1 MYSENQTWT
10 GGHPNEVHVIGRR
23 IYEGEISR
31 FEAAEEYGIG
41 SDTARNYMW
50 VYRAEHHL
58 PARHVESN
66 ADKIKEP
73 VRPPAKLE
81 DYESMS
87 KDELINELVHAKIIE
102 ARLKKGYMVKGAGA
116 QKEFAPLDSKST
128 K

>member
-1 MYSENQTWT
+1 MKYTRDERLD
-10 GGHPNEVHVIGRR
+10 IGRR
-23 IYEGEISR
+23 IYEGEIGR

-41 SDTARNYMW
+41 SDTARDYMRL
-50 VYRAEHHL
+50 YRAEHHL

-73 VRPPAKLE
+73 ARPPAKLD
-81 DYESMS
+81 DYETMS
-87 KDELINELVHAKIIE
+87 KEELIDELVRAKITE

-116 QKEFAPLDSKST
+116 QKTFAPLDSENT